1 MEQKIRQ
8 KAINQSVIDPPAL
21 LAIIEVETGG
31 RGFDLAT
38 GKIIIQFEPSWFRK
52 KEPYAPT
59 GAWSVNNVDIQ
70 RKEWEAFNS
79 AFKINPTAAMESTSV
94 GLGQI
99 MGFHWKRL
107 GYGSV
112 GEMWDHA
119 KTGVEGQLDQII
131 KFLTSDSRLRASI
144 ERKDW
149 HTVASIYNGAGYK
162 ALAKKIGREPYNIS
176 LADAYK
182 RYKQD
187 LFTNQNNHHE
197 S

>member
-1 MEQKIRQ
+1 MLQQVHGQLTRLISSAR
-8 KAINQSVIDPPAL
+8 S
-21 LAIIEVETGG
+21 G
-31 RGFDLAT
+31 RLSTAR
-38 GKIIIQFEPSWFRK
+38 S
-52 KEPYAPT
+52 
-59 GAWSVNNVDIQ
+59 
-70 RKEWEAFNS
+70 
-79 AFKINPTAAMESTSV
+79 KINPTAAMESTSV

-149 HTVASIYNGAGYK
+149 HTVASIYNGAWLQSFSQEK
-162 ALAKKIGREPYNIS
+162 
-176 LADAYK
+176 
-182 RYKQD
+182 
-187 LFTNQNNHHE
+187 
-197 S
+197 